1 LSLYV
6 FTGTVQKIGRFC
18 YEALNPYSEG
28 DKSSRKSSA
37 PQIGKL
43 AFFSHFT
50 GLIKINNIMFL
61 SVLYIRAK
69 LFGYRIFLESILKKN
84 NWTDKDLYDKIIK
97 HGKLI

>member
-1 LSLYV
+1 MSLYV

-50 GLIKINNIMFL
+50 GLIKINNIMFFQFF
-61 SVLYIRAK
+61 IRTK
-69 LFGYRIFLESILKKN
+69 LLGYRIFLESILKKN
-84 NWTDKDLYDKIIK
+84 NWTDKDLYDKIK
-97 HGKLI
+97 NMVN

>member
-1 LSLYV
+1 MSLYV
-6 FTGTVQKIGRFC
+6 FTGAVQKIGRFC

-50 GLIKINNIMFL
+50 GLIKINIIMFL
-61 SVLYIRAK
+61 SVLYTSKTIRISD
-69 LFGYRIFLESILKKN
+69 FPRINTQKEQL
-84 NWTDKDLYDKIIK
+84 DR
-97 HGKLI
+97 